1 MKRILIIGLLPF
13 LLFGCKSRDDAMN
26 RLLSLREELL
36 QSGGVS
42 FKTEI
47 TADYGEEFYTF
58 SMLCSANES
67 GDIIFTV
74 LEPESIRDIRGTI
87 DQQGGSITFD
97 DQILSF
103 DTMAEGR
110 ISPVSAPY
118 VMMKALRGGYIS
130 SVSKANDAYLA
141 IIDDTY
147 DENALNVQMQFRND
161 LPVYAEIFWQQ
172 RRILTLKIEDFQVIQ
187 QTVNQSIE

>member
-36 QSGGVS
+36 QSSSVS
-42 FKTEI
+42 FNTEI

-58 SMLCSANES
+58 SMLCSTS
-67 GDIIFTV
+67 GSGEIIFTV

-172 RRILTLKIEDFQVIQ
+172 RRILTLMIEDFQVIQ

>member
-36 QSGGVS
+36 QSSSVS
-42 FKTEI
+42 FITEI